1 MSTACWRASALTL
14 LLGTAACTSVPL
26 EPGQARVQELLQAR
40 GDVAPPPG
48 VDRSD
53 PPLREWLQEPL
64 QLPTAVRIAMLR
76 NPTLQLQFA
85 RLGISAADAFDAHRL
100 ENPQL
105 GFAWLIPVGGAT
117 GSKFSVDATLG
128 LSDLLL
134 RPVRGRIADSEYQR
148 TQQLVAASIFDL
160 GLDVERAWFECV
172 GAQQRATL
180 RRSIGESMQS
190 ASELAAR
197 YHQAGNID
205 IIALQ
210 LQGAAASEAR
220 IASAQAD
227 ADAVETRTRLQS
239 LMGLA
244 PGDASWTLPAA
255 LPEPPAAA
263 VDLAELQKLSQQQRL
278 DLAAARAQVAA
289 SENQLAAARRYR
301 YLDPIHVGVAGERDA
316 DGSRRLGP
324 AASLTLPLFNQGQ
337 GTIARA
343 QAQLD
348 SAHAAEQLLAIQIGN
363 DVEMHAARMR
373 SAFEQASTYHDGLIP
388 QREAVV
394 AGLQQQQNYMLTDIF
409 NLLQAKQQEFGAFLG
424 YVDAVQRYWQAR
436 VELTRSV
443 GTRLPPIDAPA
454 TRISPEQP

>member
-1 MSTACWRASALTL
+1 MSIACWRAGALTL
-14 LLGTAACTSVPL
+14 LLTTTACTSVPL
-26 EPGQARVQELLQAR
+26 QSGQARVQELLQVR
-40 GDVAPPPG
+40 GEVAPLPAANRP
-48 VDRSD
+48 D
-53 PPLREWLQEPL
+53 PPLRDWLQEPL

-85 RLGISAADAFDAHRL
+85 RLGTSAADAFDGHRL

-117 GSKFSVDATLG
+117 GSKFSLDATLG

-134 RPVRGRIADSEYQR
+134 RPARGRIADSEYQR

-160 GLDVERAWFECV
+160 GLDVEHAWFECV
-172 GAQQRATL
+172 GAQQRAAL
-180 RRSIGESMQS
+180 RRSIAESTQS
-190 ASELAAR
+190 AAELAAR

-220 IASAQAD
+220 IILAQAD
-227 ADAVETRTRLQS
+227 ADAAEARTRLRS
-239 LMGLA
+239 LMGLG
-244 PGDASWTLPAA
+244 PGDPSWTVPTT
-255 LPEPPAAA
+255 LPEPPATA
-263 VDLAELQKLSQQQRL
+263 VDLAELQKLSLQQRL
-278 DLAAARAQVAA
+278 DLAAARAAVTAA
-289 SENQLAAARRYR
+289 ENQLAAARQYR
-301 YLDPIHVGVAGERDA
+301 YLAPIHVGVAGERDA
-316 DGSRRLGP
+316 DGSKRLGP
-324 AASLTLPLFNQGQ
+324 AASLSLPLFNQGQ
-337 GTIARA
+337 GTLARA

-348 SAHAAEQLLAIQIGN
+348 SAHAAEQLLATQIGN
-363 DVEMHAARMR
+363 EVELHAARMR

-394 AGLQQQQNYMLTDIF
+394 AGLQRQQAYMLTDIF
-409 NLLQAKQQEFGAFLG
+409 NLLQAKQQEFGAYLG

-443 GTRLPPIDAPA
+443 GTRLPAIDAPA
-454 TRISPEQP
+454 TSTTTEQP